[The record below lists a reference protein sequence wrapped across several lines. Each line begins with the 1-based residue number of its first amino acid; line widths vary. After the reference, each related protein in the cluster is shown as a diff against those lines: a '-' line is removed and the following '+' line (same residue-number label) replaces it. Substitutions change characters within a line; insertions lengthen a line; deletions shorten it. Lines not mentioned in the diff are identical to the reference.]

1 MKKIFLLSLVVLGLT
16 LTSCGKGLISKQEAK
31 DAALKHAGFKTEDV
45 NFVKTE
51 YDSDDGKSVYEVEFY
66 TKDFKEYDYEIDAKT
81 GEVISFDEDAEDYN
95 RGSNSTSTTANT
107 NTTANN
113 NSSGNDLITVD
124 RAKEIAVKKV
134 PGASVTDIKKFD
146 FDAED
151 GRIIYEGTLV
161 YDKTEYE
168 FDIDAKTGEIIKWE
182 QESVLD

>member
-1 MKKIFLLSLVVLGLT
+1 MKKLLVLLLVVLSLT
-16 LTSCGKGLISKQEAK
+16 LTSCGKGLISKDEAK

-81 GEVISFDEDAEDYN
+81 GEVISFDEDAEDYDK
-95 RGSNSTSTTANT
+95 GGKNSSTANG
-107 NTTANN
+107 NA
-113 NSSGNDLITVD
+113 SSGELITVD

-146 FDAED
+146 FDAEN